1 VQRFFGHC
9 SVITFGFFAPSD
21 RRYIP
26 VPSSGMSWLTFV
38 GTRVAASFVL
48 LIVLLSAVF
57 GMSVA
62 LIPGD
67 FATMYRLSM
76 RAEDVELIR
85 TEMGLDQSWWV
96 QLGRWLSGVLR
107 GDLGTSFGGADVT
120 SVVFGVLPFTLLL
133 LVFAVGAAFTVGVWL
148 GRMAGWQPTRTRDG
162 ALLGLSAVS
171 TLFPP
176 WLAFLLA
183 YGTAELLGF
192 GVFTRLRG
200 FDQQLWR
207 TSEITPSTVAWMLL
221 GVFTMATVVWV
232 ASSLAVRKVTRRPGI
247 VRLVRTAASVV
258 AGLAGIWGVVGL
270 VGRERLADLVGLM
283 LLPTIA
289 VMVINLADTTLLVST
304 VTGSFRTAPFVFA
317 ARAKGLKERTI
328 SRRHVGR
335 MILLP
340 VVSRYIASFPLV
352 LGALVIVESAFRSNG
367 ADYNVGFPGLSAG
380 VFGALGANDIRLAL
394 GALLVIGVITVVAR
408 LILDVAHAALDPRY
422 RDGTRHL

>member
-1 VQRFFGHC
+1 
-9 SVITFGFFAPSD
+9 
-21 RRYIP
+21 
-26 VPSSGMSWLTFV
+26 M
-38 GTRVAASFVL
+38 RVAASCAL
-48 LIVLLSAVF
+48 LLALLGAVF
-57 GMSVA
+57 AMSVA

-85 TEMGLDQSWWV
+85 AEMGLDQPWWI
-96 QLGRWLSGVLR
+96 QLGRWLSGVVR
-107 GDLGTSFGGADVT
+107 GDLGTSFTGADVS
-120 SVVFGVLPFTLLL
+120 SVVLGVLPFTLLL

-148 GRMAGWQPTRTRDG
+148 GRLAGWRPTRTRDG
-162 ALLGLSAVS
+162 AMLGLSAVS

-183 YGTAELLGF
+183 FGTAEVLGF
-192 GVFTRLRG
+192 GVFTRLRA

-207 TSEITPSTVAWMLL
+207 TSELTPSTVAWMLL
-221 GVFTMATVVWV
+221 GGVSVAVFIWV
-232 ASSLAVRKVTRRPGI
+232 AGTLAVRRVSRRPD
-247 VRLVRTAASVV
+247 VRRLAGAVLPMVGAV
-258 AGLAGIWGVVGL
+258 AGSWLAVSWA
-270 VGRERLADLVGLM
+270 GRERLGDLVGLM
-283 LLPTIA
+283 ILPAIA
-289 VMVINLADTTLLVST
+289 VTLVNLADTTLLVST
-304 VTGSFRTAPFVFA
+304 VTSSFRRAPFVFA
-317 ARAKGLKERTI
+317 ARAKGLRERTI

-340 VVSRYIASFPLV
+340 VISRYIASFPLV

-367 ADYNVGFPGLSAG
+367 ADYNVGFPGLSAA

-394 GALLVIGVITVVAR
+394 GALLVVGAITVVAR

>member
-1 VQRFFGHC
+1 
-9 SVITFGFFAPSD
+9 
-21 RRYIP
+21 
-26 VPSSGMSWLTFV
+26 MNWLRFV
-38 GTRVAASFVL
+38 GTRVAASCVL

-67 FATMYRLSM
+67 FATTYRLSM

-85 TEMGLDQSWWV
+85 TEMGLDQAWWV
-96 QLGRWLSGVLR
+96 QLGRWLSGAVR
-107 GDLGTSFGGADVT
+107 GDLGTSFSGADVS
-120 SVVFGVLPFTLLL
+120 SVVLGVLPFTLLL

-148 GRMAGWQPTRTRDG
+148 GRAAGWRPTGARDG
-162 ALLGLSAVS
+162 AMLGLSAVS

-183 YGTAELLGF
+183 YGTAEVLGF
-192 GVFTRLRG
+192 GVFTRLRA

-207 TSEITPSTVAWMLL
+207 TSELTPSTVAWMLL
-221 GVFTMATVVWV
+221 GGVTVAVSIWV
-232 ASSLAVRKVTRRPGI
+232 AGTLAVRRASRRPD
-247 VRLVRTAASVV
+247 VRR
-258 AGLAGIWGVVGL
+258 LAGAVLPMVGAVTGAWL
-270 VGRERLADLVGLM
+270 AVSWAGRERLGDLVGLM
-283 LLPTIA
+283 ILPALA
-289 VMVINLADTTLLVST
+289 VALVNLADTTLLVST
-304 VTGSFRTAPFVFA
+304 VTSSFRTAPFVFA

-340 VVSRYIASFPLV
+340 VISRYIASFPLV

-394 GALLVIGVITVVAR
+394 GALLVVGVITVVAR
-408 LILDVAHAALDPRY
+408 LILDLAHAALDPRY

>member
-1 VQRFFGHC
+1 
-9 SVITFGFFAPSD
+9 
-21 RRYIP
+21 
-26 VPSSGMSWLTFV
+26 MSWLRFV
-38 GTRVAASFVL
+38 GTRIAASCVL
-48 LIVLLSAVF
+48 LLVLLSAVF
-57 GMSVA
+57 AMSVA

-67 FATMYRLSM
+67 FATLYRLSM

-85 TEMGLDQSWWV
+85 TEMGLDQPWWI
-96 QLGRWLSGVLR
+96 QLGRWLSGVFR
-107 GDLGTSFGGADVT
+107 GDLGTSFTGVDVT
-120 SVVFGVLPFTLLL
+120 SAVFRVLPFTLLL
-133 LVFAVGAAFTVGVWL
+133 LVFAVGAAFSVGVWL
-148 GRMAGWQPTRTRDG
+148 GRVAGWQPTRTRDG

-183 YGTAELLGF
+183 YGTAEVMGF
-192 GVFTRLRG
+192 GVFTRLRS

-207 TSEITPSTVAWMLL
+207 NDEISPSALAWMLL
-221 GVFTMATVVWV
+221 GVFTVATVAWIVSSVTVRRLTRRTGMVRLARSV
-232 ASSLAVRKVTRRPGI
+232 ASIIAL
-247 VRLVRTAASVV
+247 L
-258 AGLAGIWGVVGL
+258 AGLWVVLGL
-270 VGRERLADLVGLM
+270 VGRERVADLVGLM
-283 LLPTIA
+283 VLPCVA
-289 VMVINLADTTLLVST
+289 VMLVNLADTTLLVST

-367 ADYNVGFPGLSAG
+367 ADYNVGFPGLSSG
-380 VFGALGANDIRLAL
+380 VFGALGGNDIRHAL

-408 LILDVAHAALDPRY
+408 LVLDVAHAALDPRY

>member
-1 VQRFFGHC
+1 MRVEIF
-9 SVITFGFFAPSD
+9 
-21 RRYIP
+21 RRPRIVDTSP
-26 VPSSGMSWLTFV
+26 VPSAGMSWLRFV
-38 GTRVAASFVL
+38 GTRVAASCVL

-57 GMSVA
+57 GMSVV

-67 FATMYRLSM
+67 FATLYRLSM
-76 RAEDVELIR
+76 RAEDVELLR
-85 TEMGLDQSWWV
+85 AEMGLDQAWWV

-107 GDLGTSFGGADVT
+107 GDLGTSFTGVDV
-120 SVVFGVLPFTLLL
+120 SSAVFGVLPFTLLL

-192 GVFTRLRG
+192 GVFTGIRA

-207 TSEITPSTVAWMLL
+207 TSEITPSTLAWMLL
-221 GVFTMATVVWV
+221 GVFTMAAV
-232 ASSLAVRKVTRRPGI
+232 AWIAAGVAVRRVTRRPGI
-247 VRLVRTAASVV
+247 VRLVRSLASIG
-258 AGLAGIWGVVGL
+258 AGLAGIWLVLGL
-270 VGRERLADLVGLM
+270 AGRERLADLVGLM
-283 LLPTIA
+283 ILPSLA
-289 VMVINLADTTLLVST
+289 VMLINLADTTLLVST

-394 GALLVIGVITVVAR
+394 GALFVIGVITVVAR

-422 RDGTRHL
+422 RDGTRDL